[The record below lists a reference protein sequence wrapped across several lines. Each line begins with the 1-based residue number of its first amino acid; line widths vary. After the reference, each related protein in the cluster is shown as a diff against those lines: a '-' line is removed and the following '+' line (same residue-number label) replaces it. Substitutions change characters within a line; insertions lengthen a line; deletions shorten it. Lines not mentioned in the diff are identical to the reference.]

1 MSSDPCKNEWVM
13 IDWFEI
19 NRMNGWRFGPWPPLN
34 EIHSV
39 NGKNRLVQRQETV
52 NPLPKLVDV
61 QIIVIIPI
69 CLK

>member
-1 MSSDPCKNEWVM
+1 MNNKNG
-13 IDWFEI
+13 F
-19 NRMNGWRFGPWPPLN
+19 RLGPLPPLN

-39 NGKNRLVQRQETV
+39 NSKNRLVQRQETV

-61 QIIVIIPI
+61 QIVLIIPI